1 MRRPWLLLA
10 AALLPG
16 AAAAAGHE
24 LSLGL
29 TAVTLTNGGVYNVTT
44 PRLGLEAAY
53 AYELG
58 SWRLGGG
65 MRWAPA
71 GRGALPLELFARAL
85 LTPHL
90 GVWRPAV
97 GPELGLS
104 GLPIIL
110 PPQGGFPDDLSRQ
123 QAAQLGPA
131 YVAVHAAPLRFAF
144 QRFTLSALEL
154 QWGTSL
160 NRPGST
166 LRLQLG
172 LVHLGVL
179 L

>member
-1 MRRPWLLLA
+1 MRPWLLLV

-16 AAAAAGHE
+16 AAAAGQDV
-24 LSLGL
+24 SLGA
-29 TAVTLTNGGVYNVTT
+29 TALVLTNGGAYNVSD
-44 PRLGLEAAY
+44 PRPGLEAAY

-65 MRWAPA
+65 LRWLPS
-71 GRGALPLELFARAL
+71 GPGSVPLEVYARAL
-85 LTPHL
+85 LSTRL

-104 GLPIIL
+104 GAPIVI
-110 PPQGGFPDDLSRQ
+110 PPRGGFPEDHSRQ
-123 QAAQLGPA
+123 QASQLGPV
-131 YVAVHAAPLRFAF
+131 YVALHAEPLRFSF
-144 QRFTLSALEL
+144 RRFTVSALAL

-160 NRPGST
+160 AAPGAS

-172 LVHLGVL
+172 LVHLGVSL
-179 L
+179 

>member
-1 MRRPWLLLA
+1 MRPWLLLA

-16 AAAAAGHE
+16 AAAAGHDV
-24 LSLGL
+24 SLGV

-65 MRWAPA
+65 LRWAPS
-71 GRGALPLELFARAL
+71 GRGNLPVEVYARAL
-85 LTPHL
+85 LSTHL
-90 GVWRPAV
+90 GRWRPAV
-97 GPELGLS
+97 GPELGVS

-110 PPQGGFPDDLSRQ
+110 PPEGGFPDDLSRE

-144 QRFTLSALEL
+144 RRFTVSALEL
-154 QWGTSL
+154 QWGTTL
-160 NRPGST
+160 DRPGST

-172 LVHLGVL
+172 LVHLGVSL
-179 L
+179 

>member
-1 MRRPWLLLA
+1 MRSWLLLA

-16 AAAAAGHE
+16 AAAAGHDV
-24 LSLGL
+24 SLGV

-44 PRLGLEAAY
+44 PRFGFDAAY

-58 SWRLGGG
+58 DWRLGGG
-65 MRWAPA
+65 LRWAPS
-71 GRGALPLELFARAL
+71 GRGNLPLEVYARAL
-85 LTPHL
+85 LSTHL
-90 GVWRPAV
+90 GSWRPAV
-97 GPELGLS
+97 GPELGVS

-110 PPQGGFPDDLSRQ
+110 PPEGGFPDDLSRE

-144 QRFTLSALEL
+144 RHFTLSALEL
-154 QWGTSL
+154 QWGTTL
-160 NRPGST
+160 NKPGST

-172 LVHLGVL
+172 LVHLGVSL
-179 L
+179 

>member
-1 MRRPWLLLA
+1 MRSWLLLT

-16 AAAAAGHE
+16 AAAAGHDV
-24 LSLGL
+24 SLGV
-29 TAVTLTNGGVYNVTT
+29 TAVILTNGGVYNVTA
-44 PRLGLEAAY
+44 PRFGLEAAY

-65 MRWAPA
+65 LRWAPA
-71 GRGALPLELFARAL
+71 GRGNLPVEVYARAL
-85 LTPHL
+85 LSARQ

-97 GPELGLS
+97 GPELGFS

-110 PPQGGFPDDLSRQ
+110 PPEGGFPDDLSRQ

-131 YVAVHAAPLRFAF
+131 YMAVHAAPLRFAF
-144 QRFTLSALEL
+144 RRFTVSALEL
-154 QWGTSL
+154 QWGTTL
-160 NRPGST
+160 DRPGST

-172 LVHLGVL
+172 LVHLGVTL
-179 L
+179 

>member
-1 MRRPWLLLA
+1 MRPWLLLT

-16 AAAAAGHE
+16 AAAAGHDV
-24 LSLGL
+24 SLGV

-65 MRWAPA
+65 LRWAPS
-71 GRGALPLELFARAL
+71 GLGNLPVEVYARAL
-85 LTPHL
+85 LSTHL
-90 GVWRPAV
+90 GRWRPAV
-97 GPELGLS
+97 GPELGVS

-110 PPQGGFPDDLSRQ
+110 PPRGGFPDDLARQ
-123 QAAQLGPA
+123 QAERLGPA
-131 YVAVHAAPLRFAF
+131 YVALHAAPLRFAF
-144 QRFTLSALEL
+144 RRFTVSALEL
-154 QWGTSL
+154 QWGTTL
-160 NRPGST
+160 NQPGAT